1 MQILR
6 FVFTADA
13 SSVDKESKR
22 GKKALQDLRKE
33 FREGISTSA
42 KWGVAMAAAG
52 TAIGAHL
59 VKQSMEAIDA
69 QAKLARTLQGTV
81 SQVEALN
88 KVASD
93 AGVDGM
99 DASLMRLNRRLG
111 AVERGGGPAAAAISR
126 LNLNAKELAEMPL
139 DERLA
144 TISDAFKNSGMTMQ
158 EAARAAQ
165 DLGFEQAAAA
175 QMFMQGGDAIRQATA
190 DIERYGLAI
199 SDVDAAKVEQAKGA
213 LDNIRMATSGIIKQM
228 TVQLAPVITAIA
240 KLFEEAAVE
249 GRDFGETA
257 ERGMGGLVTAIGFVL
272 DALESI
278 KRVFSI
284 VADSLI
290 IGFESIKKKILSDML
305 AIAKAINMIPGVNMD
320 KAVSSLEGMVS
331 QSESIIRHAMQN
343 IKDTLDEPLPSTAFK
358 QFVED
363 AKEAAQ
369 EAAEAAV
376 AAREGMGGSGVGGSF
391 LSEAELKAMEER
403 LEKLQESFLTEQ
415 ELLAKKYEEEL
426 VLLEESLENKLLTQ
440 EEYDELM
447 LAAKEQYE
455 DRLTAIEEK
464 ASQARQ
470 RIAEMEARAKR
481 DAIGKMM
488 SDLTTLMNSESRRQF
503 EIGKAA
509 AISQTVA
516 DTWVGAQKAF
526 NALADIPVVGPA
538 LGAAA
543 AVAAGLAGMQRVQ
556 AIRSQ
561 SFGGSG
567 GSAAAASNTEAVN
580 AASTPVGG
588 QQQTQVM
595 RVEGLDRNSLFS
607 GDAVETIA
615 RGLLDFQKDGG
626 QVVFAG

>member
-175 QMFMQGGDAIRQATA
+175 QMFMQGGDAIRQATT

-199 SDVDAAKVEQAKGA
+199 SDVDAAKVEQAQGA
-213 LDNIRMATSGIIKQM
+213 LDNIRMAISGIIKQM
-228 TVQLAPVITAIA
+228 TVQLAPIITAVA

-249 GRDFGETA
+249 GRDFGEA
-257 ERGMGGLVTAIGFVL
+257 ASDGMDKLVSAVGFAMDAIEGL
-272 DALESI
+272 
-278 KRVFSI
+278 KRAFQ
-284 VADSLI
+284 VAGDLI
-290 IGFESIKKKILSDML
+290 IAGFEKVKERILAIML
-305 AIAKAINMIPGVNMD
+305 AIAKGIDKIPGVDIGETIAN
-320 KAVSSLEGMVS
+320 LEAQAAES
-331 QSESIIRHAMQN
+331 QHIVDMAMMN
-343 IKDTLDEPLPSTAFK
+343 IHETLMKPLPSGVFK
-358 QFVED
+358 EFVEE
-363 AKEAAQ
+363 AKQAAQ
-369 EAAEAAV
+369 ESAEAMI
-376 AAREGMGGSGVGGSF
+376 AARAEMGGSGVGGSF

-403 LEKLQESFLTEQ
+403 LERLKESFLEEQ

-526 NALADIPVVGPA
+526 NALADIPIVGPA